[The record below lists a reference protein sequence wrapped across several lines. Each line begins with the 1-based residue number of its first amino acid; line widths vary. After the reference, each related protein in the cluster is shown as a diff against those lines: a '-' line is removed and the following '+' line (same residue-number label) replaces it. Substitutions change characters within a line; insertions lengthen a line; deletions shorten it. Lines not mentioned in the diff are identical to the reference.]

1 MKMVCVCGHL
11 IEDQNDLLL
20 HALSHALA
28 YRLELTADERALEAH
43 YMA

>member
-28 YRLELTADERALEAH
+28 YRLQLTADERDLVTR